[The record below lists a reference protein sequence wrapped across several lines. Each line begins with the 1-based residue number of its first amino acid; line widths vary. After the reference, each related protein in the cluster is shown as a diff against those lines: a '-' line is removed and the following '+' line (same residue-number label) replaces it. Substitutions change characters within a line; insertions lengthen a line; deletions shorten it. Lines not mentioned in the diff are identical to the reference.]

1 MRASTLATIFALGI
15 AGCGSGT
22 PLAPGTAPGG
32 ASPRADSASQAPVE
46 IELRFDETVDAQG
59 LKLRWLEIQD
69 SRCPIG
75 VTCIWEGQ
83 VVVTLEV
90 ARGEERPVEVE
101 LIHQV
106 GHEIQPAR
114 AFDHDISLL
123 GVDPYPRDGVTP
135 DRGDYVAHLRIS
147 GS

>member
-1 MRASTLATIFALGI
+1 MRLSTLGTVFALGI

-22 PLAPGTAPGG
+22 PLTPGTAPDG
-32 ASPRADSASQAPVE
+32 ASPRAGSASQAPVE
-46 IELRFDETVDAQG
+46 IELRFDETVDVQE
-59 LKLRWLEIQD
+59 LKLRWLEVQD

-90 ARGEERPVEVE
+90 VRDEEGPVMVE
-101 LIHQV
+101 LVHRGGRQT
-106 GHEIQPAR
+106 QPAR
-114 AFDHDISLL
+114 AFEHDISLL
-123 GVDPYPRDGVTP
+123 GVDPHPRDGVTP
-135 DRGDYVAHLRIS
+135 ERSDYVAHLRIA